1 VKEMSTKIIKK
12 SFRYPALLLLLI
24 TLVAGCGVSE
34 QPTKSAPV
42 VVPRVE
48 VFPSK
53 APPEKRTVSTETI
66 PQNNCSGSTDI
77 SNTIEHSRSIV
88 YELELGEGIL
98 VSASGDAD
106 ISDVGKVRV
115 GAEVAAQ
122 YGVTYG
128 QAESLSRSLTVS
140 AKAGTNMQH
149 TLQQVE
155 YWETGELIT
164 VVGEKIV
171 RYPYSFRKDFGIEL
185 VKSEDVGCPLTSNP
199 TPTQTSMPPTAT
211 VTHMPVQPTAT
222 ATHTPGSPAPTPTP
236 TATPQLTGPI
246 VLTIYLRGTLTE
258 TGFAALNGDQP
269 NGGMIYKE
277 GKFVYG
283 EAAVQI
289 GDTVY
294 HFDKPEVG
302 PGEPEQLPD
311 PWRVEFEFAEALL
324 ARTGNAAGFDP
335 KKAQFWVGALD
346 SHSAVGEESPYS
358 LTMKLYE
365 GNELR
370 ESIQVFFSVEDAPES
385 PGPPY
390 P

>member
-1 VKEMSTKIIKK
+1 MSRKIAKK
-12 SFRYPALLLLLI
+12 SFHYPILLLLLM
-24 TLVAGCGVSE
+24 TLVVGCGGPPQ
-34 QPTKSAPV
+34 QPTESAQI
-42 VVPRVE
+42 VVPTVE
-48 VFPSK
+48 VVPSG
-53 APPEKRTVSTETI
+53 ALPEKRTISTETI

-77 SNTIEHSRSIV
+77 SNTIGHLRAIV
-88 YELELGEGIL
+88 YELEVGEGIL
-98 VSASGDAD
+98 VSDSGNAD
-106 ISDVGKVRV
+106 IPGIGKVQV
-115 GAEVAAQ
+115 GAEVAAH
-122 YGVTYG
+122 YGVTYRK
-128 QAESLSRSLTVS
+128 AESLSHLLTLS
-140 AKAGTNMQH
+140 AKAGTHMQH

-155 YWETGELIT
+155 YWETGELII
-164 VVGEKIV
+164 VAGEKTL

-185 VKSEDVGCPLTSNP
+185 VKSENVGCPLTSNP
-199 TPTQTSMPPTAT
+199 APTQTPVPPTAT
-211 VTHMPVQPTAT
+211 ATHTPVPPTAT
-222 ATHTPGSPAPTPTP
+222 ATHTPGSPAPTPAP

-246 VLTIYLRGTLTE
+246 ALTIYLRHTLTE
-258 TGFAALNGDQP
+258 TGFAALSGDQP

-277 GKFVYG
+277 GNFVYG

-365 GNELR
+365 ENELR
-370 ESIQVFFSVEDAPES
+370 ESIQVFFAVEDAPES

>member
-1 VKEMSTKIIKK
+1 MSTKITKK
-12 SFRYPALLLLLI
+12 SFRYLILPLLLI
-24 TLVAGCGVSE
+24 TLVAGCGGPS
-34 QPTKSAPV
+34 QPLTETAQV

-66 PQNNCSGSTDI
+66 PQNNCGGSTDI
-77 SNTIEHSRSIV
+77 SNTIEHSRSNV
-88 YELELGEGIL
+88 YELDLGEGIS
-98 VSASGDAD
+98 VNVSGDAD
-106 ISDVGKVRV
+106 IPDVGKVRV

-140 AKAGTNMQH
+140 AKAGTNIQH

-155 YWETGELIT
+155 YWETGELII
-164 VVGEKIV
+164 VAGEKIL
-171 RYPYSFRKDFGIEL
+171 RYPYSFRKDFDIEL
-185 VKSEDVGCPLTSNP
+185 VESENVGCPLTSNP
-199 TPTQTSMPPTAT
+199 TPTQT
-211 VTHMPVQPTAT
+211 PVPPTAT
-222 ATHTPGSPAPTPTP
+222 ATHMPVPPTATATNTPGSLAPTPTP
-236 TATPQLTGPI
+236 TATPPSTGHI
-246 VLTIYLRGTLTE
+246 ALTIYLRGTLTE
-258 TGFAALNGDQP
+258 TGFAALSGDQP

-324 ARTGNAAGFDP
+324 VHTGNAAGFDP

-346 SHSAVGEESPYS
+346 DQSAVGEESPYS

-370 ESIQVFFSVEDAPES
+370 ESLQVFFAVEDAPES